1 MVTINPYLGV
11 SKQKGYKVRM
21 DMEYNRTHIRRY
33 AISLNKRTDKEIIR
47 WLEKHKPYQTAIKNL
62 ILEQIKNGK

>member
-11 SKQKGYKVRM
+11 SKQEGYKTRKK
-21 DMEYNRTHIRRY
+21 MEYNKLHTRRFVMN
-33 AISLNKRTDKEIIR
+33 LNKRTDRQIIR

-62 ILEQIKNGK
+62 ILEQIKNEE